1 MCGILGYSY
10 LDIDSKF
17 SDIDFIKS
25 LEHRGP
31 DANGFFKDEFIS
43 LLHTRLSIVDIESGH
58 QPYEYDDLVITF
70 NGEIYNH
77 VKLKNQLKAHGYE
90 FETNS
95 DTEVLLKAFH
105 YYGKSCTEHLNG
117 MYAFCIYN
125 KVDRSIIFCR
135 DHFGIKPLYIY
146 RDNKGI
152 AFSSEMK
159 SLMFFLNSNNIDYSI
174 NDSALTEF
182 IDNSFIE
189 KNHLIKNIFPVKPG
203 YFIEINKNCVNET
216 KSPFNKNLC
225 SSDLSSAIEDE
236 LKEQLQADVEVGI
249 LLSGGIDSS
258 LLTALSSK
266 FNKNLKTFSIAFDGE
281 KEDESKYSRKVSKI
295 FKTSHFE
302 YSFSERDLIKFI
314 PSLINSMDTPIYDPA
329 MLPLLYLAKNVS
341 NEVKVA
347 LSGDG
352 GDEIFAGYTH
362 HRIIKYKRLFK
373 TISSLLGVINL
384 NSNIKRIIDGSLA
397 TNPDLESSLRY
408 DLFSGLDKQLLR
420 KTDLCSMQYGLEV
433 RVPFLSPR
441 IFNYSNQFKRST
453 FINILY
459 GKLPLR
465 KLTAKLVSFQIGF
478 KKKQGFRIPLQKWVS
493 SDSLGS
499 NIKDDLLENCIIPS
513 CVFSAPDIKNL
524 FLNKDKNYE
533 IIFKL
538 FILNK
543 WLYANKN
550 NNSYL

>member
-10 LDIDSKF
+10 KDIDLKF
-17 SDIDFIKS
+17 SDIDFIKT

-31 DANGFFKDEFIS
+31 DANGFFKDKYIS

-58 QPYEYDDLVITF
+58 QPYEYDNLVITF

-77 VKLKNQLKAHGYE
+77 VKLKNQLQACGYE

-105 YYGKSCTEHLNG
+105 YYGKSCTEYLNG

-125 KVDRSIIFCR
+125 KIDKSITFCR
-135 DHFGIKPLYIY
+135 DHFGIKPLYLY
-146 RDNKGI
+146 RDDKGI
-152 AFSSEMK
+152 AFSSEIK

-174 NDSALTEF
+174 NDSALTEY
-182 IDNSFIE
+182 INNGFIE
-189 KNHLIKNIFPVKPG
+189 KNHIIKNIFPIKPG
-203 YFIEINKNCVNET
+203 YFLEIKKNRVEET
-216 KSPFNKNLC
+216 KSPFNESLC
-225 SSDLSSAIEDE
+225 SSNLSSVLEDE

-266 FNKNLKTFSIAFDGE
+266 FKKNLKTFSVAFDGE
-281 KEDESKYSRKVSKI
+281 KEDESKYSKKVSKF

-302 YSFSERDLIKFI
+302 YLFSERDLIKFI
-314 PSLINSMDTPIYDPA
+314 PNLINSMDVPIYDPA
-329 MLPLLYLAKNVS
+329 MLPLLYLSQNVS
-341 NEVKVA
+341 KEVKVA

-373 TISSLLGVINL
+373 TISSLLGIIYP
-384 NSNIKRIIDGSLA
+384 NSNIKRIIDDCLA

-408 DLFSGLDKQLLR
+408 DLYSGLDKQLLR

-441 IFNYSNQFKRST
+441 IFNYSNQFKRSK
-453 FINILY
+453 FINIFY

-465 KLTAKLVSFQIGF
+465 QLTAKLISFQIGF

-493 SDSLGS
+493 SNSLGLK
-499 NIKDDLLENCIIPS
+499 IQQDLTENYVIPGN
-513 CVFSAPDIKNL
+513 VFSRADAKKL
-524 FLNKDKNYE
+524 FLNKEKNYE

-538 FILNK
+538 FILNA
-543 WLYANKN
+543 WLVKYKD
-550 NNSYL
+550 S